1 MLKSKKCDLIIG
13 DSAFKPAYSTLQELT
28 ISHTHLGSD
37 HKAFLHFL
45 SNLKHFK
52 NLSRLNI
59 QDNMIQ
65 SIDHCMVPQSVKTMD
80 ISRNN
85 FTCNS
90 STVNELKCLKEKAV
104 LDLKKEKYPCLLQM
118 QSSENVPIDCQC
130 KTIFEETSLI
140 TQTNVPTTVFV
151 IIISTVVIIFIVVSI
166 ICCRRNAKRTSRAS
180 HMPLQQIDLH
190 EECVFDIFIS
200 YAPNDTQI
208 MEQMFQNLVNNST
221 NGHRKGLKV
230 SFNDKD
236 FVPGKS
242 LKQYIIHI

>member
-90 STVNELKCLKEKAV
+90 STVNELKCLKEKRN
-104 LDLKKEKYPCLLQM
+104 LDLKKEGYQFCFMK
-118 QSSENVPIDCQC
+118 
-130 KTIFEETSLI
+130 SL
-140 TQTNVPTTVFV
+140 
-151 IIISTVVIIFIVVSI
+151 
-166 ICCRRNAKRTSRAS
+166 
-180 HMPLQQIDLH
+180 PLQRSFHRLH
-190 EECVFDIFIS
+190 TAMKTMLSAHSVKMKKTCNETIPS
-200 YAPNDTQI
+200 
-208 MEQMFQNLVNNST
+208 
-221 NGHRKGLKV
+221 
-230 SFNDKD
+230 
-236 FVPGKS
+236 
-242 LKQYIIHI
+242 